1 MNRIKELRNEYRKTL
16 KQMAD
21 DFGTSHQVISRYE
34 LGQTEPDFDT
44 LIKIADYFN
53 VSVDYLLGRTDKRFT
68 SDKTFTSEQIRLL
81 NAFDTLIPP
90 MQEYILEMVEKLI
103 KQPQNVNKRA

>member
-1 MNRIKELRNEYRKTL
+1 MNKLTIIGNLTRDPELRTTTAGVSVCSFSVAVNRRKT
-16 KQMAD
+16 QQNQD
-21 DFGTSHQVISRYE
+21 PG
-34 LGQTEPDFDT
+34 
-44 LIKIADYFN
+44 ADYFN